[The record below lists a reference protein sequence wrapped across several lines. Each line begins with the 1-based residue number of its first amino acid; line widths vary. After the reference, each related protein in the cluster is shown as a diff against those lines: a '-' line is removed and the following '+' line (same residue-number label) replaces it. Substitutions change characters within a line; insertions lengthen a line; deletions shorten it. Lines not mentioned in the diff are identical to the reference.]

1 MCLTSTNH
9 KIGDHVND
17 VDTAR
22 KQWVG
27 LLKALVVVAASVFA
41 FSSTAQA
48 EESEFSIVA
57 SVQNQTIDGG
67 VATKNPVAGVSIA
80 VTTAMGAP
88 VGEGITDASGIVT
101 ITVPAK
107 DAYLVSIDLAT
118 LPDGITLIDETK
130 TQASI
135 EKDSFTTNTKRVT
148 FFAGSSTA
156 TGAPL
161 FDRVAQRLVDG
172 IRLGLIIAI
181 CSVGLSLIFG
191 TTGLTNFAHGEMV
204 TFGGLIAFWF
214 NVLLGVPLLIAAPL
228 VIALGGVFGLAMN
241 AVIFAKLR
249 KRGIGLISQ
258 LVVSVGLSIML
269 RNMYLYQFGGRTRPL
284 DDFSLQVAKSFGP
297 VSITMRDLTTAIIS
311 LIALVAVALYLQK
324 SRTGKAI
331 RAVSDNPN
339 LASSTGI
346 DTQKIIRIVWFAG
359 GALAAMGG
367 VFRGLDEQVG
377 FEMGSGLIFLMF
389 AGITL
394 GGLGSAYGALVG
406 GFLVGILVEL
416 ASLVVPAELKNA
428 PALFILIIV
437 LVVRPQGILG
447 RKQRVG

>member
-1 MCLTSTNH
+1 MHT
-9 KIGDHVND
+9 KFGE
-17 VDTAR
+17 
-22 KQWVG
+22 
-27 LLKALVVVAASVFA
+27 VVAENEKSKSRFFA
-41 FSSTAQA
+41 VGRAFAVVLAAMFMFSAPGVA
-48 EESEFSIVA
+48 HAADSENSIIV
-57 SVQNQTIDGG
+57 SVQNQ
-67 VATKNPVAGVSIA
+67 ANNNGVSEKKPVVGVKIS
-80 VTTAMGAP
+80 VTSPSGVS
-88 VGEGITDASGIVT
+88 VGEGVTDSSGLAT

-107 DAYLVSIDLAT
+107 DDYVVTLDVASLPSGVTLVE
-118 LPDGITLIDETK
+118 GTK
-130 TQASI
+130 TIVNIA
-135 EKDSFTTNTKRVT
+135 KDAFTTNAKRVT
-148 FFAGSSTA
+148 FFAGSSGES
-156 TGAPL
+156 GASL
-161 FDRVAQRLVDG
+161 TDRIAQRLVDG
-172 IRLGLIIAI
+172 VRLGLIIAI

-204 TFGGLIAFWF
+204 TFGGMMAFWF
-214 NVLLGVPLLIAAPL
+214 NVLLGIPLLIAAPI
-228 VIALGGVFGLAMN
+228 VIALGGVLGLAMN
-241 AVIFAKLR
+241 GLIFAKLR

-284 DDFSLQVAKSFGP
+284 DDFSLQVAKHFGP
-297 VSITMRDLTTAIIS
+297 VSITIRDLSTTIIS
-311 LIALVAVALYLQK
+311 FIVLLVVAGYLQR

-331 RAVSDNPN
+331 RAVSDNPS

-367 VFRGLDEQVG
+367 LFRGLDEQVG

-406 GFLVGILVEL
+406 GFLVGLLVEL

-428 PALFILIIV
+428 PALLILIIV

>member
-1 MCLTSTNH
+1 MQAKFGDEVTDTNNS
-9 KIGDHVND
+9 KS
-17 VDTAR
+17 R
-22 KQWVG
+22 
-27 LLKALVVVAASVFA
+27 VFA
-41 FSSTAQA
+41 VGRAFAVLLAAMFMFSAPGNAQA
-48 EESEFSIVA
+48 ADSDNSIIV
-57 SVQNQTIDGG
+57 SVQNQT
-67 VATKNPVAGVSIA
+67 NNNGVSEKKPVVGVKISVTDPAGIA
-80 VTTAMGAP
+80 
-88 VGEGITDASGIVT
+88 VGEGVTDSVGSVT
-101 ITVPAK
+101 IPVPAK
-107 DAYLVSIDLAT
+107 DDYVVT
-118 LPDGITLIDETK
+118 LDVASLPSGVTLIEGTK
-130 TQASI
+130 TVVNI
-135 EKDSFTTNTKRVT
+135 VKDAFTTNAKRVT
-148 FFAGSSTA
+148 FFAGTSGES
-156 TGAPL
+156 GASL
-161 FDRVAQRLVDG
+161 MDRIAQRLVDG
-172 IRLGLIIAI
+172 VRLGLIIAI

-214 NVLLGVPLLIAAPL
+214 NVLLGIPLLIAAPI
-228 VIALGGVFGLAMN
+228 VIALGGVLGLAMN
-241 AVIFAKLR
+241 GVIFAKLR

-284 DDFSLQVAKSFGP
+284 DDYSLQVAKHLGP
-297 VSITMRDLTTAIIS
+297 VSITMRDLSTTIIS
-311 LIALVAVALYLQK
+311 FIVLMGVAGYLQR

-331 RAVSDNPN
+331 RAVSDNPS

-406 GFLVGILVEL
+406 GFLVGLLVEL

-428 PALFILIIV
+428 PALLILIIV

>member
-1 MCLTSTNH
+1 MGVLMGGLGFRG
-9 KIGDHVND
+9 I
-17 VDTAR
+17 R
-22 KQWVG
+22 LWVCAVG
-27 LLKALVVVAASVFA
+27 VALGILGVSQGSVSAA
-41 FSSTAQA
+41 
-48 EESEFSIVA
+48 ESEFTITA
-57 SVQNQTIDGG
+57 SVQDQTVEGGTTSRSPVPDVAIVVTNQAGTEVVRGETGPDG
-67 VATKNPVAGVSIA
+67 T
-80 VTTAMGAP
+80 VTLP
-88 VGEGITDASGIVT
+88 
-101 ITVPAK
+101 VPAK
-107 DAYLVSIDLAT
+107 DYYVVTINVDSLPEGVS
-118 LPDGITLIDETK
+118 LINEDKST
-130 TQASI
+130 AII
-135 EKDSFTTNTKRVT
+135 EKDAFTTNDKSVR
-148 FFAGSSTA
+148 FFTGTSASSSVS
-156 TGAPL
+156 L
-161 FDRVAQRLVDG
+161 FDKILQRSVDG

-204 TFGGLIAFWF
+204 TFGGLMAFWL
-214 NVLLGVPLLIAAPL
+214 NVIIGIPLLIGAPL
-228 VIALGGVFGLAMN
+228 VIVLGGAFGYLFN
-241 AVIFAKLR
+241 ELIFGRLR

-269 RNMYLYQFGGRTRPL
+269 RNFYLYQFGGRTRPL
-284 DDFSLQVAKSFGP
+284 DDFSLQVAKKFGP

-311 LIALVAVALYLQK
+311 LIVLVAVAVFLQR

-331 RAVSDNPN
+331 RAVSDNAA

-346 DTQKIIRIVWFAG
+346 DTQRIIRIVWIAG
-359 GALAAMGG
+359 GALAALGG

-406 GFLVGILVEL
+406 GFFVGLFVEL

-428 PALFILIIV
+428 PALLILVVV
-437 LVVRPQGILG
+437 LIVRPQGILG

>member
-1 MCLTSTNH
+1 VTEKNNSNSR
-9 KIGDHVND
+9 IFAV
-17 VDTAR
+17 AR
-22 KQWVG
+22 
-27 LLKALVVVAASVFA
+27 AFAVVVGALIMFSAPGVANAAD
-41 FSSTAQA
+41 A
-48 EESEFSIVA
+48 ENSIIV
-57 SVQNQTIDGG
+57 SVQNQ
-67 VATKNPVAGVSIA
+67 ANNNGVSEKKP
-80 VTTAMGAP
+80 VTGVKVSVSNSAGLAI
-88 VGEGITDASGIVT
+88 GEGVTDSAGLAT
-101 ITVPAK
+101 IPVPAK
-107 DAYLVSIDLAT
+107 DDYVVTLDVASLPTGVTLVE
-118 LPDGITLIDETK
+118 GTK
-130 TQASI
+130 TVVNI
-135 EKDSFTTNTKRVT
+135 VKDSFTTNSKRVT
-148 FFAGSSTA
+148 FFAGSVGES
-156 TGAPL
+156 GASL

-214 NVLLGVPLLIAAPL
+214 NVLLGIPLLIAAPL
-228 VIALGGVFGLAMN
+228 VIALGGVLGLAMN
-241 AVIFAKLR
+241 GIIFAKLR

-311 LIALVAVALYLQK
+311 LVVLLGVAAFLQR

-331 RAVSDNPN
+331 RAVSDNPS

-346 DTQKIIRIVWFAG
+346 DTQKIIRVVWFAG

-394 GGLGSAYGALVG
+394 GGLGSAYGALIG
-406 GFLVGILVEL
+406 GFFVGLLVEL

-428 PALFILIIV
+428 PALLILIIV

>member
-1 MCLTSTNH
+1 MQAKFGDEVTDTNNS
-9 KIGDHVND
+9 KS
-17 VDTAR
+17 R
-22 KQWVG
+22 
-27 LLKALVVVAASVFA
+27 VFA
-41 FSSTAQA
+41 VGRAFAVLLAAMFMFSAPGNAQA
-48 EESEFSIVA
+48 ADSDNSIIV
-57 SVQNQTIDGG
+57 SVQNQANNNGVSEKKPVVGVKISVTNLAG
-67 VATKNPVAGVSIA
+67 VA
-80 VTTAMGAP
+80 
-88 VGEGITDASGIVT
+88 VGEGVTDSVGSVT
-101 ITVPAK
+101 IPVPAK
-107 DAYLVSIDLAT
+107 DDYVVT
-118 LPDGITLIDETK
+118 LDVASLPSGVTLIEGTK
-130 TQASI
+130 TVVNI
-135 EKDSFTTNTKRVT
+135 VKDAFTTNAKRVT
-148 FFAGSSTA
+148 FFAGTSGES
-156 TGAPL
+156 GASL
-161 FDRVAQRLVDG
+161 MDRIAQRLVDG
-172 IRLGLIIAI
+172 VRLGLIIAI

-214 NVLLGVPLLIAAPL
+214 NVLLGIPLLIAAPI
-228 VIALGGVFGLAMN
+228 VIALGGVLGLAMN
-241 AVIFAKLR
+241 GLIFAKLR

-284 DDFSLQVAKSFGP
+284 DDFSLQVAKHFGP
-297 VSITMRDLTTAIIS
+297 VSITIRDLSTTIIS
-311 LIALVAVALYLQK
+311 FIVLMGVAGYLQR

-331 RAVSDNPN
+331 RAVSDNPS

-406 GFLVGILVEL
+406 GFLVGLLVEL

-428 PALFILIIV
+428 PALLILIIV

>member
-1 MCLTSTNH
+1 MTDTNNS
-9 KIGDHVND
+9 KSRIFAV
-17 VDTAR
+17 AR
-22 KQWVG
+22 
-27 LLKALVVVAASVFA
+27 AFVVVVGTLIMFSAPGVASAA
-41 FSSTAQA
+41 
-48 EESEFSIVA
+48 ESENSIIV
-57 SVQNQTIDGG
+57 SVQNQENVNG
-67 VATKNPVAGVSIA
+67 VSEKKPVAGVKVSVANSSGLAIGDA
-80 VTTAMGAP
+80 A
-88 VGEGITDASGIVT
+88 TDSAGLAT
-101 ITVPAK
+101 IPVPAK
-107 DAYLVSIDLAT
+107 DDYVVT
-118 LPDGITLIDETK
+118 LDVASLPSGVTLIDGTK
-130 TQASI
+130 TVVNI
-135 EKDSFTTNTKRVT
+135 VKDSFTTNSKRVT
-148 FFAGSSTA
+148 FFAGTA
-156 TGAPL
+156 GESGASL
-161 FDRVAQRLVDG
+161 FDRIAQRLVDG

-214 NVLLGVPLLIAAPL
+214 NVLLGIPLLIAAPV
-228 VIALGGVFGLAMN
+228 VIALGGVLGLAMN
-241 AVIFAKLR
+241 GIIFAKLR

-297 VSITMRDLTTAIIS
+297 VSITMRDLTTAVIS
-311 LIALVAVALYLQK
+311 LVVLLSVAAFLQR

-331 RAVSDNPN
+331 RAVSDNPS

-346 DTQKIIRIVWFAG
+346 DTQKIIRVVWFAG

-394 GGLGSAYGALVG
+394 GGLGSAYGALIG
-406 GFLVGILVEL
+406 GFLVGLLVEL

-428 PALFILIIV
+428 PALVILIIV

>member
-1 MCLTSTNH
+1 MTEKKNSKSRVLAVTRAC
-9 KIGDHVND
+9 
-17 VDTAR
+17 A
-22 KQWVG
+22 
-27 LLKALVVVAASVFA
+27 VVVGSLIMFAAPGA
-41 FSSTAQA
+41 ANA
-48 EESEFSIVA
+48 ADSENSIIV
-57 SVQNQTIDGG
+57 SVQDQENNNG
-67 VATKNPVAGVSIA
+67 VSEKKPVAGVKVSVSNPSGLA
-80 VTTAMGAP
+80 VA
-88 VGEGITDASGIVT
+88 EGITDSAGLAT
-101 ITVPAK
+101 IPVPAK
-107 DAYLVSIDLAT
+107 DDYVVTLDVASLPSGVTLVE
-118 LPDGITLIDETK
+118 GTK
-130 TQASI
+130 TVVNIA
-135 EKDSFTTNTKRVT
+135 KDSFTTNSKRVT
-148 FFAGSSTA
+148 FFAGTSGES
-156 TGAPL
+156 GASL
-161 FDRVAQRLVDG
+161 IDRVAQRLVDG

-214 NVLLGVPLLIAAPL
+214 NVLLGIPLLVAAPL
-228 VIALGGVFGLAMN
+228 VIALGGVLGLAMN
-241 AVIFAKLR
+241 GIIFAKLR

-297 VSITMRDLTTAIIS
+297 VNITMRDLTTAIIS
-311 LIALVAVALYLQK
+311 LVVLLGVAAFLQR

-331 RAVSDNPN
+331 RAVSDNPS

-346 DTQKIIRIVWFAG
+346 DTQKIIRVVWFAG

-394 GGLGSAYGALVG
+394 GGLGSAYGALIG
-406 GFLVGILVEL
+406 GFFVGLLVEL

-428 PALFILIIV
+428 PALLILIIV

>member
-1 MCLTSTNH
+1 MTEKNNS
-9 KIGDHVND
+9 KSRIFAV
-17 VDTAR
+17 AR
-22 KQWVG
+22 
-27 LLKALVVVAASVFA
+27 AFAVVVGTLIMFSAPGVANAA
-41 FSSTAQA
+41 
-48 EESEFSIVA
+48 ESENSIIV
-57 SVQNQTIDGG
+57 SVQDQANSNG
-67 VATKNPVAGVSIA
+67 VSEKKPVAGVKVSVSNPSGLAIGDG
-80 VTTAMGAP
+80 VTDSAGL
-88 VGEGITDASGIVT
+88 VT
-101 ITVPAK
+101 IPVPAK
-107 DAYLVSIDLAT
+107 DDYIVTLDVASLPSGVTLVE
-118 LPDGITLIDETK
+118 GTK
-130 TQASI
+130 TVVNI
-135 EKDSFTTNTKRVT
+135 VKDSFTTNAKRVT
-148 FFAGSSTA
+148 FFAGSAGES
-156 TGAPL
+156 GASL
-161 FDRVAQRLVDG
+161 FDRIAQRLVDG

-214 NVLLGVPLLIAAPL
+214 NVLLGIPLLIAAPL
-228 VIALGGVFGLAMN
+228 VIALGGALGLAMN
-241 AVIFAKLR
+241 GFIFAKLR

-311 LIALVAVALYLQK
+311 LVVLLSVAAFLQR

-331 RAVSDNPN
+331 RAVSDNPS

-346 DTQKIIRIVWFAG
+346 DTQKIIRVVWFAG

-394 GGLGSAYGALVG
+394 GGLGSAYGALIG
-406 GFLVGILVEL
+406 GFFVGLLVEL

>member
-1 MCLTSTNH
+1 MTEKNNS
-9 KIGDHVND
+9 KSRIFAV
-17 VDTAR
+17 AR
-22 KQWVG
+22 
-27 LLKALVVVAASVFA
+27 AFAVVVGALIMFSAPGVANAAD
-41 FSSTAQA
+41 A
-48 EESEFSIVA
+48 ENSIIV
-57 SVQNQTIDGG
+57 SVQDQAN
-67 VATKNPVAGVSIA
+67 NNGVSEKKP
-80 VTTAMGAP
+80 VTGVKVSVSNSAGLAI
-88 VGEGITDASGIVT
+88 GEGVTDSAGLAT
-101 ITVPAK
+101 IPVPAK
-107 DAYLVSIDLAT
+107 DDYVVTLDVASLPSGVTLVE
-118 LPDGITLIDETK
+118 GTK
-130 TQASI
+130 TVVNI
-135 EKDSFTTNTKRVT
+135 VKDSFTTNSKRVT
-148 FFAGSSTA
+148 FFAGSVGES
-156 TGAPL
+156 GASL

-214 NVLLGVPLLIAAPL
+214 NVLLGIPLLIAAPL
-228 VIALGGVFGLAMN
+228 VIALGGVLGLAMN
-241 AVIFAKLR
+241 GFIFAKLR

-311 LIALVAVALYLQK
+311 LVVLLGVAAFLQR

-331 RAVSDNPN
+331 RAVSDNPS

-346 DTQKIIRIVWFAG
+346 NTQKIIRVVWFAG

-394 GGLGSAYGALVG
+394 GGLGSAYGALIG
-406 GFLVGILVEL
+406 GFFVGLLVEL

-428 PALFILIIV
+428 PALLILIIV

>member
-1 MCLTSTNH
+1 MTEIDNSKTRCFA
-9 KIGDHVND
+9 V
-17 VDTAR
+17 AR
-22 KQWVG
+22 
-27 LLKALVVVAASVFA
+27 AFAVVLGVLFVLSAPGVASAA
-41 FSSTAQA
+41 D
-48 EESEFSIVA
+48 SENSIIV
-57 SVQNQTIDGG
+57 SVQNQENINGVSEKKPVTGVKVSVANLSG
-67 VATKNPVAGVSIA
+67 VAI
-80 VTTAMGAP
+80 
-88 VGEGITDASGIVT
+88 GEGVTDSGGIAT
-101 ITVPAK
+101 IAVPAK
-107 DAYLVSIDLAT
+107 DDYV
-118 LPDGITLIDETK
+118 ITLDVASLPSGVTLVEGTK
-130 TQASI
+130 TVVNIA
-135 EKDSFTTNTKRVT
+135 KDAFTTNTKRVT
-148 FFAGSSTA
+148 FFAGSVGES
-156 TGAPL
+156 GASL
-161 FDRVAQRLVDG
+161 FDRIAQRLVDG

-214 NVLLGVPLLIAAPL
+214 NVLLGIPLLIAAPL
-228 VIALGGVFGLAMN
+228 VIALGGVLGLAMN
-241 AVIFAKLR
+241 GIIFAKLR

-311 LIALVAVALYLQK
+311 LVVLLGVAAFLQR

-331 RAVSDNPN
+331 RAVSDNPS

-346 DTQKIIRIVWFAG
+346 DTQKIIRVVWFAG

-394 GGLGSAYGALVG
+394 GGLGSAYGALIG
-406 GFLVGILVEL
+406 GFFVGLLVEM

-428 PALFILIIV
+428 PALLILIIV

>member
-1 MCLTSTNH
+1 MN
-9 KIGDHVND
+9 IGCNQKSGF
-17 VDTAR
+17 R
-22 KQWVG
+22 
-27 LLKALVVVAASVFA
+27 ASVRALFVVFGVLLA
-41 FSSTAQA
+41 LSAPSSVKAA
-48 EESEFSIVA
+48 DSEFSIVV
-57 SVQNQTIDGG
+57 SVTNQTLKSGELEKDPVSGVKISIATPTG
-67 VATKNPVAGVSIA
+67 VAIGDGV
-80 VTTAMGAP
+80 
-88 VGEGITDASGIVT
+88 TDASGSVSIS
-101 ITVPAK
+101 VPAK
-107 DAYLVSIDLAT
+107 GDYVVTLDVASLPSGVTLV
-118 LPDGITLIDETK
+118 DGTK
-130 TQASI
+130 TVVNI
-135 EKDSFTTNTKRVT
+135 VKDAFTTNQKRVT
-148 FFAGSSTA
+148 FFAGS
-156 TGAPL
+156 TGDSGASL
-161 FDRVAQRLVDG
+161 AERIAQRLVDG
-172 IRLGLIIAI
+172 VRLGLIIAI

-204 TFGGLIAFWF
+204 TFGGMLAFWF
-214 NVLLGVPLLIAAPL
+214 NVLLGVPLLIAGPL

-241 AVIFAKLR
+241 GVIFAKLR

-297 VSITMRDLTTAIIS
+297 VSITMRDLTTTIIS
-311 LIALVAVALYLQK
+311 LLVLLGVAAYLQR

-331 RAVSDNPN
+331 RAVSDNPS

-367 VFRGLDEQVG
+367 LFRGLDEQVG

-406 GFLVGILVEL
+406 GFLVGLLVEL

-428 PALFILIIV
+428 PALFILIVV

>member
-1 MCLTSTNH
+1 
-9 KIGDHVND
+9 VND

-41 FSSTAQA
+41 FSGTAQA

-57 SVQNQTIDGG
+57 SVQNQTIDSG

-80 VTTAMGAP
+80 VTTAMGVP
-88 VGEGITDASGIVT
+88 VGEGITDSSGIVT
-101 ITVPAK
+101 ISVPAK
-107 DAYLVSIDLAT
+107 DAYLVNIDIAT

>member
-1 MCLTSTNH
+1 MTEKNNS
-9 KIGDHVND
+9 KSRIFAV
-17 VDTAR
+17 AR
-22 KQWVG
+22 
-27 LLKALVVVAASVFA
+27 AFAVVVGALIM
-41 FSSTAQA
+41 FSAPG
-48 EESEFSIVA
+48 VA
-57 SVQNQTIDGG
+57 SAADSENSIIVSVQDQSNVNG
-67 VATKNPVAGVSIA
+67 VSEKKPVAGVKVSVSSPAGLAI
-80 VTTAMGAP
+80 
-88 VGEGITDASGIVT
+88 GEGVTDSAGLAT
-101 ITVPAK
+101 FPVPAK
-107 DAYLVSIDLAT
+107 DDYVVTLDVDSLPSGVTLVDGTKTVVSIV
-118 LPDGITLIDETK
+118 
-130 TQASI
+130 
-135 EKDSFTTNTKRVT
+135 KDSFTTNTKRVT
-148 FFAGSSTA
+148 FFAGSAGES
-156 TGAPL
+156 GASL

-214 NVLLGVPLLIAAPL
+214 NVLLGIPLLIAAPL
-228 VIALGGVFGLAMN
+228 VIALGGVLGLAMN
-241 AVIFAKLR
+241 GIIFAKLR

-311 LIALVAVALYLQK
+311 LVVLLSVAAFLQR

-331 RAVSDNPN
+331 RAVSDNPS

-346 DTQKIIRIVWFAG
+346 DTQKIIRVVWFAG

-394 GGLGSAYGALVG
+394 GGLGSAYGALIG
-406 GFLVGILVEL
+406 GFFVGLLVEL

-428 PALFILIIV
+428 PALLILIIV

>member
-1 MCLTSTNH
+1 VTGTNNS
-9 KIGDHVND
+9 KSRIFAVGRAFAVLLAALFMFSVPD
-17 VDTAR
+17 VAS
-22 KQWVG
+22 
-27 LLKALVVVAASVFA
+27 AADA
-41 FSSTAQA
+41 DN
-48 EESEFSIVA
+48 SIII
-57 SVQNQTIDGG
+57 SVQNQANTNG
-67 VATKNPVAGVSIA
+67 VSEKKPVAGVKVSVANLAGMAI
-80 VTTAMGAP
+80 
-88 VGEGITDASGIVT
+88 GEGVTDSSGSAT
-101 ITVPAK
+101 ISVPAK
-107 DAYLVSIDLAT
+107 DNYVVTLDVASLPSGVTLVE
-118 LPDGITLIDETK
+118 GTK
-130 TQASI
+130 TVVNI
-135 EKDSFTTNTKRVT
+135 VKDAFTTNQKRVT
-148 FFAGSSTA
+148 FFAGSSGES
-156 TGAPL
+156 GASL
-161 FDRVAQRLVDG
+161 FDRIAQRLVDG
-172 IRLGLIIAI
+172 VRLGLIIAI

-214 NVLLGVPLLIAAPL
+214 NVLLGIPLLIAAPV
-228 VIALGGVFGLAMN
+228 VIALGGVLGLAMN
-241 AVIFAKLR
+241 GFIFAKLR

-269 RNMYLYQFGGRTRPL
+269 RNMFLYQFGGRTRPL

-297 VSITMRDLTTAIIS
+297 VSITMRDLSTAIIS
-311 LIALVAVALYLQK
+311 LIVLVSVAVYLQK

-331 RAVSDNPN
+331 RAVSDNPS

-346 DTQKIIRIVWFAG
+346 DTQKIIRVVWFAG

-377 FEMGSGLIFLMF
+377 FEMGAGLIFLMF

-406 GFLVGILVEL
+406 GFLVGLLVEL

-428 PALFILIIV
+428 PALLILIIV